1 MNNWWKKIAEFE
13 LERFSFLGRNI
24 SGQKPKPSPFIL
36 MGKHSWTCTRATP
49 KCQSGLVVYWTLF
62 LMEYHTKWWVGVLS
76 LHPPL
81 PGSNL
86 QEWIMRP
93 KYHETCC
100 EYKNLS
106 ALSCLAHFFQMTE
119 LAIKLDCVNLGFVV
133 HLLKFSQGIISFA
146 SLYAHT
152 ARLGCNHVC
161 PCMHEYSNYERST
174 MKTMKDPPRKLAEI
188 ILAPKY

>member
-1 MNNWWKKIAEFE
+1 MSIRLGSLLNLVLDGVSYQVMSWCFIA
-13 LERFSFLGRNI
+13 SSSTTRN
-24 SGQKPKPSPFIL
+24 
-36 MGKHSWTCTRATP
+36 
-49 KCQSGLVVYWTLF
+49 
-62 LMEYHTKWWVGVLS
+62 
-76 LHPPL
+76 
-81 PGSNL
+81 NL

-119 LAIKLDCVNLGFVV
+119 LAIKLVCVNLGFVV